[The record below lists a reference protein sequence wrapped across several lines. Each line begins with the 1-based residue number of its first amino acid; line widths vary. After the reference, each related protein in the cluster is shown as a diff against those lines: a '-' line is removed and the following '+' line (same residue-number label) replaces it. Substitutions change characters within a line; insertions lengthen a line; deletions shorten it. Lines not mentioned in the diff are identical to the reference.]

1 VHRAPSALPDA
12 VFPVVPSRGWKN
24 SHSADL
30 LGPSPAQSRIA
41 MDVNTDGPGQTPAT
55 SQRAKP
61 WYKTVA
67 DAARARYEGSSA
79 KQLVTGLND
88 VNFGDRIII
97 FGASM
102 LLSVLPLFIVLSAFA
117 NYRIDDDIAQHL
129 GLSGA
134 GDRVIEELF
143 RTPKLT
149 FNLGILIGL
158 LLSLAGTI
166 SVARSVQTIY
176 ERTFNHPP
184 AQGMP
189 NMFRCFIW
197 VIVVTA
203 VSVADSAI
211 GKTLRDGPA
220 GPFVIGLIEF
230 AGFTLFFWWSMHYLL
245 HGREPWRRLRPAA
258 ITTAIFWIGLGVFA
272 AFYFSSSTVSDSK
285 TYGPIGVTFDLV
297 TWFIAMGAVLTLGA
311 VVGAVWQE
319 RRSARAK
326 LASREASTE
335 LDP

>member
-1 VHRAPSALPDA
+1 
-12 VFPVVPSRGWKN
+12 
-24 SHSADL
+24 
-30 LGPSPAQSRIA
+30 
-41 MDVNTDGPGQTPAT
+41 MDMNTRRPGQTPAI
-55 SQRAKP
+55 SPGAKP
-61 WYKTVA
+61 WYKALA
-67 DAARARYEGSSA
+67 DTARARYEGSLA

-102 LLSVLPLFIVLSAFA
+102 LLSVLPLVVVLSAFA
-117 NYRIDDDIAQHL
+117 NHHVDDDIAQHL

-134 GDRVIEELF
+134 GDRVIEGLF
-143 RTPKLT
+143 RTPKVT

-166 SVARSVQTIY
+166 SVARSVQAIY
-176 ERTFNHPP
+176 ERTFGQPP
-184 AQGMP
+184 AKGMP
-189 NMFRCFIW
+189 NMSRCFIW

-203 VSVADSAI
+203 VSIADTAI

-220 GPFVIGLIEF
+220 GPFVIGLVEF

-245 HGREPWRRLRPAA
+245 HGREPWSRLRPAA
-258 ITTAIFWIGLGVFA
+258 ITTAVFWIGLGVFA
-272 AFYFSSSTVSDSK
+272 AFYFSSSTVSDSN

-311 VVGAVWQE
+311 TVGAVWQE
-319 RRSARAK
+319 RRSRPV
-326 LASREASTE
+326 E
-335 LDP
+335 LTSGGSDPQG